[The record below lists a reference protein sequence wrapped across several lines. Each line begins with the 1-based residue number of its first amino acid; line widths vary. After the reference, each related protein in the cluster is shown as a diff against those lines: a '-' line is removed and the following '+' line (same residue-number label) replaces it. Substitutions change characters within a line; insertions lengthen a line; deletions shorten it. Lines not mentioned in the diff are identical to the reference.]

1 MLTELEKSELV
12 DIRTV
17 HVDQD
22 LPKEERI
29 REYVRQIRNPYRFK
43 CGDFIVTASFATDG
57 VTIEERLR
65 GLIR

>member
-22 LPKEERI
+22 LPKKERI